1 MSISSGTKIN
11 KLLQSWPSG
20 TVGLPVWLEA
30 NDVPATLQQ
39 YYRTAGWLEAIGQG
53 AYKRVGDSV
62 DWLGGLYAIQTQDR
76 LDVHVGARTALG
88 MQGQGHYLELNA
100 TIAQLFA
107 PLKTNLPAWFKKHEW
122 DVQPELHRTD
132 FLPNNLGLVEV
143 EHKLFAVKVSGST
156 RAIMECLY
164 LAPEHFDLVEAF
176 QIMEGQATL
185 RPATVQSLLEQCKSV
200 KVKRLFLFMAEKA
213 GHAWFKHLDI
223 TKIDLGRGKRSLADG
238 GVYVA
243 KYQIT
248 VPKELATA

>member
-20 TVGLPVWLEA
+20 AVGLSVWLEE
-30 NDVPATLQQ
+30 NDVPAPLQQ
-39 YYRTAGWLEAIGQG
+39 YYRTSGWLEAVGQG
-53 AYKRVGDSV
+53 AFKRTGDAV
-62 DWLGGLYAIQTQDR
+62 DWLGGLYAIQTQDH
-76 LDVHVGARTALG
+76 LDIHVGGRTALG

-100 TIAQLFA
+100 KVAQLFA

-122 DVQPELHRTD
+122 DVRPELHRTD
-132 FLPNNLGLVEV
+132 FLPPNLGLVDV
-143 EHKLFAVKVSGST
+143 EHKLFTVKVSGAG
-156 RAIMECLY
+156 RAAMECLY
-164 LAPEHFDLVEAF
+164 LAPEHFEIVEAF
-176 QIMEGQATL
+176 RVMEGLATL
-185 RPATVQSLLEQCKSV
+185 RPSTAQTLLEKCRSI

-213 GHAWFKHLDI
+213 GHAWFKHLDT

-248 VPKELATA
+248 VPKELANA